1 MHNVFSHFRLGSI
14 LSTINTFQAKVF
26 SSQVSPK
33 ISPTISKILKAARRT
48 NDGRL
53 KAKISPIALARI
65 RKRYIMQGKEWP
77 QEPLPPINL
86 KPYRKGHKWEKAKAE
101 R

>member
-1 MHNVFSHFRLGSI
+1 MQSIFARFRLGSI
-14 LSTINTFQAKVF
+14 IGTIASFQARVF
-26 SSQVSPK
+26 SSEVSPK
-33 ISPTISKILKAARRT
+33 ISPKISKILEAARRKNNST
-48 NDGRL
+48 R
-53 KAKISPIALARI
+53 ARISALQLARI
-65 RKRYIMQGKEWP
+65 RKKYILQGKEWP